1 MRECGERGGA
11 VKKERDRGVI
21 GEIKE
26 RAERA
31 ERAEGRGEM
40 VRDRV
45 EKGERDGN
53 IEERAEKEE
62 IEQRG
67 DKEGREIERGAG
79 ERRERVERGM

>member
-1 MRECGERGGA
+1 
-11 VKKERDRGVI
+11 
-21 GEIKE
+21 
-26 RAERA
+26 
-31 ERAEGRGEM
+31 M

-53 IEERAEKEE
+53 IEERAEKEEIEQMGDKEGREIEREGLEGERDGNIEERAEEE

-79 ERRERVERGM
+79 ERRERVERGKREG